1 VSLQGVRLDAPGH
14 VVVLSGNE
22 AIARGAL
29 EAGLGYAAAY
39 PGSPSSEVLGT
50 LAAVSRERGRTGASG
65 RLYAEWS
72 TNEKVAM
79 EGAAAASFAGVRSM
93 TIAKADGINV
103 ALDFMTSIAYSGI
116 RAGMVI
122 VISDDPS
129 AHSSTKEEDTRY
141 LVRAAH
147 LPLLEA
153 GSVHEAK
160 ELTRWAF
167 GLSEALGIPVVLR
180 SVTRIAHARGTV
192 TLGPLVSP
200 PCDARYDPDMRFLTV
215 SSNHVVLHGRVERA
229 REQFEHAPFNG
240 YRGPVDAP
248 SLVIAAGPGW
258 TYAREAIER
267 LGVQDEVGLLKLA
280 TTWPLPDA
288 LVLSHLAHATRVLV
302 LEEIEPFLET
312 EVKSCYAQ
320 HVETLQPIRFLGKA
334 SGHVAGPS
342 GPCIGELTPEIVIAA
357 VAALVGRDPSSVDTR
372 SPVAATPTP
381 LAGAAPAGP
390 DSVLPDLPA
399 RDLAFC
405 AGCPHRASFW
415 AIKTA
420 LALDGRDGIVLG
432 DIGCYTLA
440 ARQTG
445 YFMLKTVHA
454 MGSGVGLASGFG
466 KLAQFGFQQPVVA
479 VVGDSTF
486 YHAVIPA
493 LVNAR
498 YNESPVLVVVLDNG
512 TTAMTGH
519 QPHPGTGRSA
529 TGEATPPVPIE
540 AVARALGFAVEIG
553 DPRQT
558 SETVDAVWRLLQE
571 DGAKL
576 LVLRSPC
583 ALLPSLKPKRTAVVD
598 QERCIG
604 EHCGC
609 NRFCNRVFSCPALV
623 WDSTRAR
630 ARVDEV
636 LCSGC
641 GVCVDLCPRE
651 AIELEHVAL

>member
-1 VSLQGVRLDAPGH
+1 
-14 VVVLSGNE
+14 
-22 AIARGAL
+22 
-29 EAGLGYAAAY
+29 
-39 PGSPSSEVLGT
+39 
-50 LAAVSRERGRTGASG
+50 
-65 RLYAEWS
+65 
-72 TNEKVAM
+72 
-79 EGAAAASFAGVRSM
+79 
-93 TIAKADGINV
+93 
-103 ALDFMTSIAYSGI
+103 
-116 RAGMVI
+116 
-122 VISDDPS
+122 
-129 AHSSTKEEDTRY
+129 
-141 LVRAAH
+141 VRAAH

-153 GSVHEAK
+153 GSVDEAK
-160 ELTRWAF
+160 EMTRWAF
-167 GLSEALGIPVVLR
+167 PLSEALGIPVVLR

-192 TLGPLVSP
+192 SLGPLVSP
-200 PCDARYDPDMRFLTV
+200 PRDARYDPDARFLTV

-229 REQFEHAPFNG
+229 REQFEQAPFNS
-240 YRGPVDAP
+240 YRGPLDAAT
-248 SLVIAAGPGW
+248 LVIAAGPGW

-267 LGVQDEVGLLKLA
+267 LDARDEIGLLKLA
-280 TTWPLPDA
+280 TTWPLPET
-288 LVLSHLAHATRVLV
+288 LVLSHLAHARRVLV

-320 HVETLQPIRFLGKA
+320 HVETLRPVAFLGKA

-342 GPCIGELTPEIVIAA
+342 GPSIGELTPEIVMAA
-357 VAALVGRDPSSVDTR
+357 VAALAGRDAS
-372 SPVAATPTP
+372 ALATPPAASATRA
-381 LAGAAPAGP
+381 LDAGTLSAGSNA
-390 DSVLPDLPA
+390 DALPEMPA

-420 LALDGRDGIVLG
+420 LELDGRDGIVLG

-466 KLAQFGFQQPVVA
+466 KLGQFGFQQPVIA

-498 YNESPVLVVVLDNG
+498 YNDSPVLVVVLDNG

-529 TGEATPPVPIE
+529 VGEATPPVPIE
-540 AVARALGFAVEIG
+540 AVARALGFAVEIR

-558 SETVDAVWRLLQE
+558 DETVDAVWRLLQE

-583 ALLPSLKPKRTAVVD
+583 ALLPSFKRKRTAVVD
-598 QERCIG
+598 PERCIG
-604 EHCGC
+604 EQCGC

-623 WDSTRAR
+623 WDTEHGR
-630 ARVDEV
+630 ARVDDV

-641 GVCVDLCPRE
+641 GVCVDLCPRD
-651 AIELEHVAL
+651 AIELEELAL